1 MTEILTQVTK
11 LAVLVFLVSSMT
23 GIGLGLTPRQIAAP
37 LKDARLAGAALLANF
52 IISPLLAVG
61 ISRLLRLDEPFAVG
75 LLLLGLAG
83 GAPFM
88 PKIVGVAKGDP
99 ALAVGLMV
107 LLMAVTTVV
116 LPVALPWLIQGV
128 RVNPWEIARFLI
140 VLLLLPLAAGLVF
153 KARRGA
159 AAARLQPI
167 LERVSTLAL
176 LLMLTLIV
184 TLHFQGVLRIFGT
197 GAILGAVL
205 FALLSSLA
213 GWLLAGKDAAR
224 RTALGLATGLRNL
237 PAALVVAVQNF
248 KDPEVPLM
256 VLVTTLTGILILVPA
271 ARQMG
276 KRRPGAAACHGCQ
289 NRAWQNG
296 PES

>member
-1 MTEILTQVTK
+1 MTEILSHVTK

-37 LKDARLAGAALLANF
+37 LKDARLTGAALLANF

-116 LPVALPWLIQGV
+116 LPVALPRLIQGV

-140 VLLLLPLAAGLVF
+140 VLLPLAAGLAF

-176 LLMLTLIV
+176 LLMLALIV

-213 GWLLAGKDAAR
+213 GWLLAGKDVPR

-256 VLVTTLTGILILVPA
+256 VLVTTLAGILILVPA
-271 ARQMG
+271 ARVIG
-276 KRRPGAAACHGCQ
+276 KRLPR
-289 NRAWQNG
+289 
-296 PES
+296 S